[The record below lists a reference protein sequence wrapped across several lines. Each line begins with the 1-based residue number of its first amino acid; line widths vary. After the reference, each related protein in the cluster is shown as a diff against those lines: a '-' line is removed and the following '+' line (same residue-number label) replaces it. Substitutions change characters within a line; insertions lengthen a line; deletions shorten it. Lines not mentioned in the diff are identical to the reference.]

1 MRFLKIYLHHTQKN
15 NCSVCG
21 EVESDTTA
29 FLQCLINMLTILKPV
44 VCKVF
49 NKISN
54 NNERL
59 LLPLARRYIVHCS
72 LPSLS
77 TYLSVTDA
85 LNRPCLWSWWEV
97 QYEFIQT
104 STGVGLR

>member
-1 MRFLKIYLHHTQKN
+1 MSAVKWK
-15 NCSVCG
+15 
-21 EVESDTTA
+21 VESDTTA

-44 VCKVF
+44 VCKKVF

-59 LLPLARRYIVHCS
+59 LLPLARRYIAHCS
-72 LPSLS
+72 LPSLP
-77 TYLSVTDA
+77 TYLSVTEV